1 MVAKTAFSCS
11 IDTTDP
17 TCALGM
23 EIWLDHNKI
32 FDVDHVSSAVDI
44 DHEFSDE
51 EQDHELR
58 FVLKNKRP
66 EYTKIDQHGTIV
78 SDALLT
84 IKNFQFEQIESGT
97 LLTDLSIYTHDFNGH
112 GPDTQEKFFGEMG
125 CNGTVTLRF
134 STPMYQW
141 LLEHL

>member
-1 MVAKTAFSCS
+1 MVASTAFSCR

-17 TCALGM
+17 AAELGM

-32 FDVDHVSSAVDI
+32 FDVDPVTGAVDV
-44 DHEFSDE
+44 DHEFSDQD
-51 EQDHELR
+51 QDHELR

-66 EYTKIDQHGTIV
+66 EHTKIDEHGNIV
-78 SDALLT
+78 SDALLI
-84 IKNFQFEQIESGT
+84 IKNFRFEQIESGT
-97 LLTDLSIYTHDFNGH
+97 LLTDLSVYAHDFNGH
-112 GPDTQEKFFGEMG
+112 GPETQQKFFGEMG